1 MSTQD
6 ESGKLMRWATYASVA
21 VAIVLIIIK
30 TMAYLLTGAVAIL
43 SSLIYSFLD
52 FLASG
57 INLFAV
63 RHSLVPAD
71 HDHRYGHGKAEA
83 IAGLAQSAFIVGS
96 ALFLIFEA
104 INRFSHQQ
112 VLENG
117 MVGIGVMLITIA
129 LTGLLVK
136 FQRYVVKKTG
146 SIAITADSLHYAG
159 DLLLNL
165 SVIVALIL
173 SIYLDW
179 QIADPIFALMI
190 ALYIL
195 RSAWMIGKQ
204 SLAQLMDQ
212 ELPDE
217 VREEIKAIAL
227 QHPEVLNLHELRT
240 RSSGRQYFFQLHL
253 EMDGEL
259 KLKEAHQIA
268 NAVEIEIC
276 KAFPNAEVII
286 HEDMEGLHEGE
297 IRE

>member
-1 MSTQD
+1 
-6 ESGKLMRWATYASVA
+6 MRWATYASVA

-30 TMAYLLTGAVAIL
+30 IMAYLLTGSVAIL
-43 SSLIYSFLD
+43 SSLIDSFLD

>member
-1 MSTQD
+1 
-6 ESGKLMRWATYASVA
+6 MRWATYASVA
-21 VAIVLIIIK
+21 VAIILIVIK
-30 TMAYLLTGAVAIL
+30 IMAYLVTGSVAIL
-43 SSLIYSFLD
+43 SSLIDSFLD
-52 FLASG
+52 FIASG

-63 RHSLVPAD
+63 RHALVPAD

-83 IAGLAQSAFIVGS
+83 IAGLAQATFIVGS

-112 VLENG
+112 ALENG

-129 LTGLLVK
+129 LTALLVK

-146 SIAITADSLHYAG
+146 SIVITADSLHYLG

-195 RSAWMIGKQ
+195 RSAWVIGEQ

>member
-1 MSTQD
+1 
-6 ESGKLMRWATYASVA
+6 MRWATYASVA

-30 TMAYLLTGAVAIL
+30 IMAYLLTGSVAIL
-43 SSLIYSFLD
+43 SSLIDSFLD

-63 RHSLVPAD
+63 RQSLVPAD

-190 ALYIL
+190 AFYIL
-195 RSAWMIGKQ
+195 RSAWVIGKQ

>member
-1 MSTQD
+1 VSTQD

-30 TMAYLLTGAVAIL
+30 IMAYLLTGSVAIL
-43 SSLIYSFLD
+43 SSLIDSFLD

>member
-1 MSTQD
+1 
-6 ESGKLMRWATYASVA
+6 MRWATYASVA
-21 VAIVLIIIK
+21 VAIILIVIK
-30 TMAYLLTGAVAIL
+30 IMAYLVTGSVAIL
-43 SSLIYSFLD
+43 SSLIDSFLD
-52 FLASG
+52 FIASG

-63 RHSLVPAD
+63 RHALVPAD

-83 IAGLAQSAFIVGS
+83 IAGLAQAAFIVGS

-112 VLENG
+112 ALENG

-129 LTGLLVK
+129 LTALLVK

-146 SIAITADSLHYAG
+146 SIVITADSLHYLG

-195 RSAWMIGKQ
+195 RSAWVIGEL

>member
-1 MSTQD
+1 
-6 ESGKLMRWATYASVA
+6 MRWATYASVA

-30 TMAYLLTGAVAIL
+30 IMAYLLTGSVAIL
-43 SSLIYSFLD
+43 SSLIDSFLD

-63 RHSLVPAD
+63 RQSLVPAD

-129 LTGLLVK
+129 LTALLVK